1 MQCKAAGP
9 SQDSRFQSP
18 QSADQAPVGAT
29 DSQAQDVS
37 VLAQRF
43 LFASPVLVDAEA
55 YGVTVTRR
63 QGAGVAE
70 LDPPEEARL
79 LDLLSHASAR
89 LHECQEGEVEFP
101 MWVVSSDCR
110 DAKPRPVWLVLGQ
123 LEGGG
128 YRISLS
134 DV

>member
-1 MQCKAAGP
+1 MQCKAADP
-9 SQDSRFQSP
+9 VQDSRFQSP
-18 QSADQAPVGAT
+18 KSTDQAPVGAAA
-29 DSQAQDVS
+29 SQEQDVS

-43 LFASPVLVDAEA
+43 LFASRVFVEAEA
-55 YGVTVTRR
+55 FGVTVTRR
-63 QGAGVAE
+63 PRACVE
-70 LDPPEEARL
+70 VLDASEMARL

-89 LHECQEGEVEFP
+89 LQECQEGEVEFP

-110 DAKPRPVWLVLGQ
+110 DAKPRPVWLVLCQ
-123 LEGGG
+123 LDGRG